1 MKFLLCSTVLAAG
14 IASAASIPSKL
25 DQRASGIPGAAL
37 ACLAECA
44 PFAEAI
50 PAYAACLAICTAAA
64 EEGKPVNSTDVVS
77 TKRTVLPSE

>member
-25 DQRASGIPGAAL
+25 DQRASGIPL

-64 EEGKPVNSTDVVS
+64 EEGKLVNSTDVVS